1 MARKYLI
8 YDKFSHSFKNATVSV
23 WRFFGVVL
31 RILLVSVA
39 FTIIGYGLFAL
50 VFSSDTEKRL
60 KSEKERLS
68 AVYDRLSVEEE
79 RIGDVITGLQL
90 KDAYIYE
97 QVFQSEAPNVDPV
110 GNLDFLFGSD
120 TIPDRQLVSYTM
132 KKAAELE
139 LRAERVD
146 DAFGRIFAVLCNKG
160 YEIPPMSSPVADIT
174 YPQIGAGKG
183 EKVHPFYK
191 TRSFHNG
198 LDIIAQSGEPVLA
211 TADGTVTAASRSSRG
226 QGNIV
231 EISHD
236 GGYLTRY
243 EHLSQISVSKGQKI
257 RRGQKIG
264 AVGMSGQAFAPHLH
278 YEVLA
283 DTIYL
288 NPINY
293 IFASVTPE
301 EYSNM
306 LFMAANTLQ
315 SMD

>member
-1 MARKYLI
+1 MGRKYLI
-8 YDKFSHSFKNATVSV
+8 YDKLNHSFKNATLSV
-23 WRFFGVVL
+23 WHLFGFVL
-31 RILLVSVA
+31 RVFLVSVA

-50 VFSSDTEKRL
+50 IFSSDTEKRL
-60 KSEKERLS
+60 KNDVKRLS
-68 AVYDRLSVEEE
+68 ALYDRLSVEEE

-120 TIPDRQLVSYTM
+120 TIPDRHLVSYTM
-132 KKAAELE
+132 KKAVELE
-139 LRAERVD
+139 LRADRVD
-146 DAFGRIFAVLCNKG
+146 AAFGRIFGILCGDG
-160 YEIPPMSSPVADIT
+160 YTIPPMSSPVADIT

-183 EKVHPFYK
+183 EKIHPFYK
-191 TRSFHNG
+191 TLSFHNG

-211 TADGTVTAASRSSRG
+211 AADGTVTAASRSSRG

-243 EHLSQISVSKGQKI
+243 EHLSQISVTKGQKI

-278 YEVLA
+278 YEVLS
-283 DTIYL
+283 DTLYL
-288 NPINY
+288 NPINH
-293 IFASVTPE
+293 IFASVTPV